1 MKKEEY
7 ISKISSNLHL
17 TKKDVTAVVDAFIN
31 ELIQSLI
38 EKESVSITNFGTFK
52 KEYIQAK
59 NMFSPYD
66 GSNIKNDYYRIHF
79 SMSNYLSKK
88 LKSEK
93 TVSKD
98 DSIKNKKVIKR

>member
-7 ISKISSNLHL
+7 VNKISKELNL
-17 TKKDVTAVVDAFIN
+17 TKKDVTSVIDCFMK
-31 ELIQSLI
+31 ELIDSLVN
-38 EKESVSITNFGTFK
+38 KDSVSLTNFGTFK

-79 SMSNYLSKK
+79 SMSDSLSKK
-88 LKSEK
+88 LR
-93 TVSKD
+93 SK
-98 DSIKNKKVIKR
+98 